1 MRSESSEA
9 GRARF
14 DTVVTDLS
22 SLATSLYFSKSLD
35 IKYFTSSH
43 SVHRCEESINEYEL
57 KRQKLK
63 IVVL

>member
-1 MRSESSEA
+1 M
-9 GRARF
+9 
-14 DTVVTDLS
+14 
-22 SLATSLYFSKSLD
+22 SLD

-43 SVHRCEESINEYEL
+43 SLHRCEESINEYEL